1 MWDDEKKNGTRS
13 MTANTQRE
21 EDVGSLPGWR
31 RRAQFGVREKKKEIR
46 VRSENSGV
54 YGVSPSLWGRWCE
67 LQNLKR
73 SMKCWGETGV
83 RQLSG
88 SLDVQGCPES

>member
-1 MWDDEKKNGTRS
+1 MSARS
-13 MTANTQRE
+13 RGGGE
-21 EDVGSLPGWR
+21 EHSLESGK
-31 RRAQFGVREKKKEIR
+31 KKKEIR

-54 YGVSPSLWGRWCE
+54 YGVSPSLCGRWCE